1 VAAML
6 TPAPDANIYTEEF
19 GWALAKRKA
28 KR

>member
-1 VAAML
+1 ML

-19 GWALAKRKA
+19 GRALAKRKA